1 MRRASWQAGWLLM
14 SAVAC
19 GGLASNESSGE
30 PAFGN
35 GAGQGNEGGSDS
47 GVIAGAGGAQTGA
60 VAGAGSVGEPCAPGD
75 LAEYCS
81 RNVCPE
87 TPDDVD
93 LTFCDV
99 DPEDSPLVIQ
109 GASSCGRVSV
119 SMENMWEGRT
129 YHFDD
134 DDRLVGV
141 SWSSDA
147 LEVCPFPHIVGR
159 ECKLQGPQE
168 PLCGDLER
176 CAAVELDNLC
186 SRPGVCSAVDSLP
199 TIQQQRCVAG
209 ETLERFASSCKGS
222 VFRRET
228 GKTVSEWTFDAQGE
242 LAGVVFTSDAL
253 ESCPKVAYG
262 KVAVYGSPCEATGE
276 GEDQCGAGGQGGSS
290 GADGA
295 GGAGGAPQ

>member
-1 MRRASWQAGWLLM
+1 MRRANWQVGWLLM

-19 GGLASNESSGE
+19 GGLASNESAGE

-35 GAGQGNEGGSDS
+35 GAGRGNEGGSDS
-47 GVIAGAGGAQTGA
+47 DAVAGAGGAETSV
-60 VAGAGSVGEPCAPGD
+60 VAGAGSAGDRCAPGD

-99 DPEDSPLVIQ
+99 DSDDSPLVTR

-119 SMENMWEGRT
+119 SMENRWEGRT

-141 SWSSDA
+141 SWWSDA
-147 LEVCPFPHIVGR
+147 LEDCPFPHMVGQ
-159 ECKLQGPQE
+159 ECKLQGPQKA
-168 PLCGDLER
+168 LCGDLER
-176 CAAVELDNLC
+176 CATVGLDSLC
-186 SRPGVCSAVDSLP
+186 YRPGVCSALDSLP
-199 TIQQQRCVAG
+199 TIQQQLCVEG
-209 ETLERFASSCKGS
+209 ETVERFASSCNGS
-222 VFRRET
+222 VFRHQSGAT
-228 GKTVSEWTFDAQGE
+228 MSEWTFDAQGE

-253 ESCPKVAYG
+253 ESCPDVAYS

-290 GADGA
+290 GA
-295 GGAGGAPQ
+295 GGGGGAPL